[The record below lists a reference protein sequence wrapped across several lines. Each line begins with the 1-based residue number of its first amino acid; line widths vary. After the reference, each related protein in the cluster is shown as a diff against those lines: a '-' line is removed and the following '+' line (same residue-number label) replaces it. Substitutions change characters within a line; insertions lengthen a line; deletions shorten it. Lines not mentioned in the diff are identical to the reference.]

1 MTTIYDYNY
10 HSIFCTDILDI
21 IPTMNE
27 GDKMKGATDCMRAA
41 VDIWKTSYMD
51 IFYDVNEDKIFYV
64 VLPLR
69 DVRKHFYNIQKYV
82 NLGMVFVTSL
92 YSEYKFSESIIADMA
107 MKAKKNFLQC
117 PVPD

>member
-1 MTTIYDYNY
+1 
-10 HSIFCTDILDI
+10 
-21 IPTMNE
+21 
-27 GDKMKGATDCMRAA
+27 MKGTTDCMRAA

-82 NLGMVFVTSL
+82 SIGMVFVTSL

-117 PVPD
+117 PLPD